1 VVPER
6 RFMAE
11 ALAEAGKG
19 RGRTHP
25 NPAVGA
31 VVVKDGT
38 VVGRGWHRGPGTAH
52 AEVEALREAGERARG
67 AHLYVTLEPCN
78 TFGRT
83 PPCTDAIRAAG
94 LKAVVAAVA
103 DPNPKVSG
111 RGASELRTAGIEVV
125 MPFDE
130 EGGRAVDP
138 AYHLFYEKGRPEVH
152 LKAAASLDGRVVP
165 PPGTYLT
172 GEEARRLVHEERFE
186 SDALLVSAGTVLRD
200 DPLLTV
206 RLEDGRKKPLL
217 RVLLDGAGRLA
228 GRERV
233 FSTAPDEGPILWVR
247 GEGAPPLPRSPG
259 EGVEVAFLPR
269 QAGGGLPLEAVL
281 RLLRDR
287 SVMALYVEAV
297 GRLAGAFL
305 AEGWVDRLS
314 LHVAARI
321 QGGPAEPAVAALPAG
336 FAPRSLPVRSL
347 EARVLGNDWVLSA
360 RLEGRCLPAS

>member
-1 VVPER
+1 
-6 RFMAE
+6 MAE
-11 ALAEAGKG
+11 ALAQARKG

-31 VVVKDGT
+31 VVVKDGV

-52 AEVEALREAGERARG
+52 AEVVAIREAGERARG

-78 TFGRT
+78 TYGRT
-83 PPCTDAIRAAG
+83 PPCTKAIREAG
-94 LKAVVAAVA
+94 LQAVVAAVA
-103 DPNPKVSG
+103 DPNPRVSG
-111 RGASELRTAGIEVV
+111 RGAAELREAGIEVV

-130 EGGRAVDP
+130 EAGRAVDP
-138 AYHLFYEKGRPEVH
+138 AYHLFYEKGRPAVH
-152 LKAAASLDGRVVP
+152 LKAASTLDGRVAP
-165 PPGTYLT
+165 PRGGYFT

-186 SDALLVSAGTVLRD
+186 SDAVLVSAGTVLRD

-206 RLEDGRKKPLL
+206 RLGGGRRKPLL
-217 RVLLDGAGRLA
+217 RVLLDGAGRLR
-228 GRERV
+228 GTERV
-233 FSTAPDEGPILWVR
+233 FATAPAEGPILWVR
-247 GEGAPPLPRSPG
+247 GEEAPPLPRVPG
-259 EGVEVAFLPR
+259 EGVEVASLPR
-269 QAGGGLPLEAVL
+269 KAGGGFPLEALL

-314 LHVAARI
+314 LHLAPRF
-321 QGGPAEPAVAALPAG
+321 QGGPLEPPLAELPQGFTPWALPVLA
-336 FAPRSLPVRSL
+336 L
-347 EARVLGNDWVLSA
+347 EARVLGSDWVLAA

>member
-1 VVPER
+1 MLPEA

-11 ALAEAGKG
+11 ALAEARKG

-31 VVVKDGT
+31 VVVKDGV

-52 AEVEALREAGERARG
+52 AEVEALREAGDRARG

-78 TFGRT
+78 TYGRT
-83 PPCTDAIRAAG
+83 PPCTEAIRRAG
-94 LKAVVAAVA
+94 LRAVVAAVA
-103 DPNPKVSG
+103 DPNPRVYG
-111 RGASELRTAGIEVV
+111 RGASELREAGIEVV

-130 EGGRAVDP
+130 EAGRAADS

-152 LKAAASLDGRVVP
+152 LKIASTLDGRVVP
-165 PPGTYLT
+165 PPGSYFT
-172 GEEARRLVHEERFE
+172 GEKALRLVHEERFE
-186 SDALLVSAGTVLRD
+186 SDGLLTSAGTVLHD

-217 RVLLDGAGRLA
+217 RVLLDGAGRLV

-233 FSTAPDEGPILWVR
+233 FATAPAEGAILWIR
-247 GEGAPPLPRSPG
+247 GEEAPPLRNRPG
-259 EGVEVAFLPR
+259 DGVEVAVLPR
-269 QAGGGLPLEAVL
+269 KRDGGLSLEAVL

-314 LHVAARI
+314 FHLAPRI
-321 QGGPAEPAVAALPAG
+321 QGGPAQPSPVELPEG
-336 FAPRSLPVRSL
+336 LGPWGLSTRSL
-347 EARVLGNDWVLSA
+347 EAKVLGNDWVLGA